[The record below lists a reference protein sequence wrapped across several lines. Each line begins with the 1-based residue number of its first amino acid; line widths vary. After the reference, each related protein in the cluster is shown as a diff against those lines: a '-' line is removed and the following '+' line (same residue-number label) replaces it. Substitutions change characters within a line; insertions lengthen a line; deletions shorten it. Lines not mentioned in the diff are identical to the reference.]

1 MQIMSII
8 ATNKKSCQPSSSVG
22 AAATRSA
29 GESINTDR
37 PQTDSD
43 TDTGVWSHK
52 KRKALW
58 QEWAVCGA
66 LCRIFCLHLWQQQQA
81 RRRIPVALTVL
92 QFLLQ
97 LIFIAIAVHAA
108 SCCNIMVLARYLS
121 KLAAQPNGRQ
131 ASKQTFFAPCCCCH
145 VRVITVFPSFI
156 FVSLSVFT
164 FIYLLLLFVCFYS
177 PFWQSHSQLQ
187 AAVAWHPRLR
197 LRRHHEKPVPHMLRS
212 FCWPLAHLWPPRVPT
227 WPCGT
232 MCNIHK
238 YLLLLFS
245 ALPVYA
251 FVKLFIV
258 IYWN

>member
-52 KRKALW
+52 KRKTLW

-131 ASKQTFFAPCCCCH
+131 ASKQPSSRRVVVVMFVLLLCFLPLFLFLCMFLLLSIYCCCCCLFAFIPLFDNH
-145 VRVITVFPSFI
+145 IPSCRLQSLGIRVCACDATAKNLFHTYSVLLADHWPICGRHGCLLGHAVQCATYINICCCYFQRCLCLH
-156 FVSLSVFT
+156 LSND
-164 FIYLLLLFVCFYS
+164 S
-177 PFWQSHSQLQ
+177 
-187 AAVAWHPRLR
+187 
-197 LRRHHEKPVPHMLRS
+197 
-212 FCWPLAHLWPPRVPT
+212 
-227 WPCGT
+227 
-232 MCNIHK
+232 
-238 YLLLLFS
+238 
-245 ALPVYA
+245 
-251 FVKLFIV
+251 
-258 IYWN
+258 